1 MRESEV
7 FLMRNTKREL
17 NPYSFYDTEGLAR
30 HFERMAAPDRVGLF
44 IRYRRIKPQK
54 LRFAITYYPDDGDAD
69 GEDVFLEYC
78 AQAGWQQ
85 SAGVG
90 DLTFWGDGAEGEGG
104 GLGGRTRH
112 VLCTADE
119 NAVDVE
125 TDPVLQVD
133 AMHRALKYYHSMM
146 IFWFGYMLL
155 RIWDILTGLKT
166 DPLNTLIYGMG
177 DFLSCISPVVTLIC
191 GTNLICY
198 NSWYRKA
205 ARTAREEHR
214 FLPAKSRLW
223 LQILER
229 AALLLTLFGILVR
242 ALLGTGDS
250 SMGRLYLAAILC
262 GITPFAA
269 MFLTYSAVKTGAG
282 RAKRCIVTACVTAAV
297 ALASVGVLLTMEQNG
312 LFDSDEVPAELYDE
326 EYRATIYHDTLPLY
340 LSDLGVA
347 DENARWSCL
356 SWEMSSPFAS
366 QRGGW
371 QDDVLASLDDPEHPE
386 TARGNLTWIH
396 YSVSDVYLTSWFG
409 RCLAAELNYRQRA
422 YVDGDPNPSPWA
434 YRETDAAPWGA
445 ERAWQLYD
453 EENEQW
459 RDHWLITSGTRI
471 VEFISSDLEMTDAR
485 MATVGEKLLNADIK

>member
-1 MRESEV
+1 M
-7 FLMRNTKREL
+7 
-17 NPYSFYDTEGLAR
+17 
-30 HFERMAAPDRVGLF
+30 
-44 IRYRRIKPQK
+44 
-54 LRFAITYYPDDGDAD
+54 
-69 GEDVFLEYC
+69 
-78 AQAGWQQ
+78 
-85 SAGVG
+85 
-90 DLTFWGDGAEGEGG
+90 
-104 GLGGRTRH
+104 
-112 VLCTADE
+112 
-119 NAVDVE
+119 
-125 TDPVLQVD
+125 
-133 AMHRALKYYHSMM
+133 
-146 IFWFGYMLL
+146 
-155 RIWDILTGLKT
+155 
-166 DPLNTLIYGMG
+166 
-177 DFLSCISPVVTLIC
+177 
-191 GTNLICY
+191 
-198 NSWYRKA
+198 
-205 ARTAREEHR
+205 
-214 FLPAKSRLW
+214 
-223 LQILER
+223 
-229 AALLLTLFGILVR
+229 VR